1 VKRASCR
8 ILKAF
13 ILALALLSLASL
25 LLQDRAP
32 RVNSLPLPLRRGMPH
47 ALGPDVGL
55 PGILLTRSGQPVVPE
70 PEEGRPR
77 VLVLGG
83 SSPFGYGTTRFRS
96 YPGILQARLDDAGRP
111 VEVVNGAF
119 AAMDLLDS
127 LEVLR
132 QALPE
137 MRPDLVVCALGINET
152 LRLRLYSSENPNW
165 SPRLESFRQA
175 LERFA
180 LYRFLVARVAET
192 PRPDSVPP
200 GIEPRIKPLGP
211 EHIDLIRPVLK
222 RNLAE
227 LVRLCRQA
235 EVPLVLVL
243 DPSNEMWPPFVA
255 PDWSEGS
262 PWLRAWE
269 AYESGVRLLQ
279 EGRRDQALASLQ
291 QAIELDPR
299 PFRTLP
305 SIADLIREVAQES
318 GVPVME
324 GMEGL
329 RRASRSGLAD
339 ENLFYDNCHLS
350 PPGNRAFAGL
360 LEAFLGPGGAAS
372 RARAGLRA
380 SGWRPGRPGEGGSAG
395 RGQRPASDP
404 SEPAHPSARLE
415 VRSLPLDAGAVPAP
429 PAPGDD
435 PGGAGGPRPSGL
447 QREEGRA
454 GRRLVSQGLSGGSLP
469 RGVVEEPGP
478 CPAGLGPGPRGRPGV
493 CRVPTSWRSGPPA
506 GASGPVRGSPRR
518 PASGRGS
525 APLRPLSLSRLPV
538 GGDMGDPGRVLKV
551 GPGSGKGPGHR
562 GREEPSWITRLPASR
577 AP

>member
-1 VKRASCR
+1 MKRASCR

-32 RVNSLPLPLRRGMPH
+32 RVNPLPLPLRRGMPH

-96 YPGILQARLDDAGRP
+96 YPGLLQARLDDAGRP

-360 LEAFLGPGGAAS
+360 LEAFLDQEGLLPGPARGFAPPAGDPADLERVDLLDEDSVLPPTPQNLLTPPPDWKSDRFPWTQAQFRRRLPPETTLEGQVARGHLAFNEKKAEQAVAWYR
-372 RARAGLRA
+372 RACQEDPFRAVL
-380 SGWRPGRPGEGGSAG
+380 WRNLGHALL
-395 RGQRPASDP
+395 ASDQGP
-404 SEPAHPSARLE
+404 EAVQAYAEFLRRGGRDPRLERLVRSVEARGDRPLEEDRLPSAR
-415 VRSLPLDAGAVPAP
+415 
-429 PAPGDD
+429 
-435 PGGAGGPRPSGL
+435 
-447 QREEGRA
+447 
-454 GRRLVSQGLSGGSLP
+454 
-469 RGVVEEPGP
+469 
-478 CPAGLGPGPRGRPGV
+478 
-493 CRVPTSWRSGPPA
+493 
-506 GASGPVRGSPRR
+506 
-518 PASGRGS
+518 
-525 APLRPLSLSRLPV
+525 SR
-538 GGDMGDPGRVLKV
+538 
-551 GPGSGKGPGHR
+551 
-562 GREEPSWITRLPASR
+562 
-577 AP
+577 